1 MIKKI
6 LSSSLAA
13 LLMTSSVGFSYATK
27 EPEFPELIK
36 KNLSSYVFYEDF
48 EKYADGDA
56 PLGMTLFNSSSVS
69 KTEVAVTNT
78 PGGEKGKTLLISDN
92 DTEGNSA
99 VTLRIPTTEKSATVE
114 FKLKAAQSDESALP
128 AYIQLKNSSGIAA
141 QVAITKLGELY
152 YNGEEKNY
160 PIGNRRMIKNEWY
173 TVKLRLDYEKQTIDI
188 YLSGEQLKGDNYTAN
203 TEFRLDKKK
212 GQMLASGLPL
222 KSGAKGTA
230 ADTLYIVTSGNTY
243 TGNIWMDDIGVTHN
257 QESIP
262 FDMEKPPK
270 IIPATVEAPKMRLLQ
285 GKQNLLIDGKYF
297 YFSAQPYYYG
307 ESLMVKYTD
316 ASRALRL
323 LYWVKGDKIT
333 LSSSENTV
341 VLNKNSAVIK
351 LNGNEKKLS
360 AAVTSEGFIPFKDVA
375 QLCGY
380 SLKKENDVL
389 MLEGSVK

>member
-141 QVAITKLGELY
+141 QVAITKC
-152 YNGEEKNY
+152 
-160 PIGNRRMIKNEWY
+160 
-173 TVKLRLDYEKQTIDI
+173 
-188 YLSGEQLKGDNYTAN
+188 N
-203 TEFRLDKKK
+203 T
-212 GQMLASGLPL
+212 
-222 KSGAKGTA
+222 
-230 ADTLYIVTSGNTY
+230 
-243 TGNIWMDDIGVTHN
+243 
-257 QESIP
+257 
-262 FDMEKPPK
+262 
-270 IIPATVEAPKMRLLQ
+270 
-285 GKQNLLIDGKYF
+285 
-297 YFSAQPYYYG
+297 
-307 ESLMVKYTD
+307 
-316 ASRALRL
+316 
-323 LYWVKGDKIT
+323 
-333 LSSSENTV
+333 
-341 VLNKNSAVIK
+341 
-351 LNGNEKKLS
+351 
-360 AAVTSEGFIPFKDVA
+360 
-375 QLCGY
+375 
-380 SLKKENDVL
+380 
-389 MLEGSVK
+389 